1 MPPRLSLPVEN
12 HLAGPYDVIILGS
25 GYGGSIA
32 ASRLARARRK
42 APHALPLRIAL
53 LERGKEL
60 QPGEYPETELE
71 ALAQLQTTRE
81 GKHEGSET
89 GLFDFHLNEEIN
101 VLVGCGLG
109 GTSLINANVSILPDP
124 RVFSL
129 DAWPREI
136 RNDPA
141 PLAGYTKRAHAMLQ
155 ATPYPDAFPP
165 LHKLEALEASAAR
178 IGAECFKPDIN
189 VTFEDGPNVAGVY
202 QKKCT
207 LCGDCVSGCNHWAKN
222 TLIMNY
228 LPDARQY
235 GAEIYTEVAARRVE
249 RIPTGWRV
257 YYEHQGVGREKF
269 DGPDAFVDAA
279 VVIVAAGTLGS
290 TEILLRSKEHG
301 LAVSDQLGKR
311 FSGNGDVLAFGYDCN
326 RSIDGVGYGR
336 KPVPKGKEVGPCI
349 TGLIDLRKTA
359 RVQDGII
366 IEDGA
371 IPGAIGAE
379 LPEVFGIAAAA
390 IGHDTDRGV
399 ADLLGQKV
407 RQLESQLGGPHVGA
421 VRNAQTYLAMT
432 HDEGTGVMSLESDRL
447 RVDWPGAGEEPIFE
461 KVDAKIKACTAALS
475 GVHVRDPLWTKLLGD
490 ELVTVHPLGGC
501 AMGDTAADGVV
512 DHKGRVFSG
521 SAGTDVHDGLYVCDG
536 AVIPRPLGVNPLL
549 TISTLA
555 ERCVHLLAQDR
566 DWEIDYESGPRPVPD
581 PGPATIGLEFT
592 ETMKGKIQVGE
603 REEPCEF
610 TVTIASQ
617 NLDDMLANAAH
628 EAAISGTV
636 TCPALSA
643 TPLTVRTGIFHLFT
657 VNPAMPEAR
666 LMTYDMVLRS
676 AEGEAFRFAGFKD
689 VRRHA
694 GTNVW
699 IDTTTLFLTVS
710 KGPGEKGPTVGTG
723 TLTISPSDLAR
734 QLTTIR
740 VLRAPDTKT
749 RLEAALRFAEFFG
762 KALFDVY
769 GGIARPGT
777 WGETGPRRKRPLRA
791 PPPELHPL
799 RTADGVDLLLT
810 RYRGGPKGPVLLVHG
825 AGVSSGIF
833 STDTIDTNLVE
844 FLVARGY
851 DVWLFDWRCSIAL
864 PASRDL
870 STGDA
875 AARFDYP
882 AAVAKILSVTRSAD
896 LQAVVHCYG
905 STTFFMSMLDPA
917 GGLKGVRSIVASQIA
932 IDYVVPPFTKLKAGL
947 HVPGILDKLGVR
959 SLTAYAGEHES
970 WSQSL
975 FDLLLHFEPLGVG
988 EDCANKV
995 CHRIAFLY
1003 GELYE
1008 HANLTDLNHERMHE
1022 LFGLTNIKGFEQL
1035 AAIVR
1040 AKQLV
1045 NAAGENTYLKDEKSL
1060 ERLAL
1065 PIRFIH
1071 GADNRCYL
1079 PESTRLTYERLRRVN
1094 SPGLY
1099 SRVVIPDHGHIDCIF
1114 GRNASSTVFPFIAQH
1129 LDEAAAPG

>member
-1 MPPRLSLPVEN
+1 M
-12 HLAGPYDVIILGS
+12 
-25 GYGGSIA
+25 
-32 ASRLARARRK
+32 
-42 APHALPLRIAL
+42 
-53 LERGKEL
+53 
-60 QPGEYPETELE
+60 
-71 ALAQLQTTRE
+71 
-81 GKHEGSET
+81 
-89 GLFDFHLNEEIN
+89 
-101 VLVGCGLG
+101 
-109 GTSLINANVSILPDP
+109 
-124 RVFSL
+124 
-129 DAWPREI
+129 
-136 RNDPA
+136 
-141 PLAGYTKRAHAMLQ
+141 
-155 ATPYPDAFPP
+155 
-165 LHKLEALEASAAR
+165 
-178 IGAECFKPDIN
+178 
-189 VTFEDGPNVAGVY
+189 
-202 QKKCT
+202 
-207 LCGDCVSGCNHWAKN
+207 
-222 TLIMNY
+222 
-228 LPDARQY
+228 
-235 GAEIYTEVAARRVE
+235 E

-723 TLTISPSDLAR
+723 TLTIPRPIAR
-734 QLTTIR
+734 QLTTI
-740 VLRAPDTKT
+740 ASC
-749 RLEAALRFAEFFG
+749 
-762 KALFDVY
+762 
-769 GGIARPGT
+769 ARPT
-777 WGETGPRRKRPLRA
+777 PRPGSKRRSDSPSSSGRRSSTSTEA
-791 PPPELHPL
+791 S
-799 RTADGVDLLLT
+799 
-810 RYRGGPKGPVLLVHG
+810 RGRGHG
-825 AGVSSGIF
+825 ARRGHVASDPSGPPLPNCIHSERRMALTSSSPATVGGRRVRSCSSTAPAVSSGIF

-864 PASRDL
+864 PASRDS

-917 GGLKGVRSIVASQIA
+917 GGWKGVRLIVASQIA

-975 FDLLLHFEPLGVG
+975 FDFLLHFEPLGVG

-1008 HANLTDLNHERMHE
+1008 HANLTDSNHERMHE